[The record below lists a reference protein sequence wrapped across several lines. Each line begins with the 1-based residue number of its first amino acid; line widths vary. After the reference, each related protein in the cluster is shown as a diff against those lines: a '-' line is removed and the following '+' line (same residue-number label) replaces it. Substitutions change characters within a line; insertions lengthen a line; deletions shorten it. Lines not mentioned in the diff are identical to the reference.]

1 MGVWS
6 SNRRMSV
13 APRLRRILKN
23 LWSLLRLGLTKKLS
37 LHSLGAQSGQ
47 LFHLFLTFSRLPDLQ
62 PRHLLDSL
70 GGFDRRDTR
79 AMEYSYNHFRASP
92 GSKHAHQS
100 PAVGSQEIM
109 HNPSYIANPSSAS
122 FGLPWGT
129 PDRRFLRPNLVRA
142 LKIGA
147 EGGRARLKNFRALL
161 TVGMTNEMQGSS
173 TLGCHAPRRQSS
185 KFLPAHDLISRA
197 L

>member
-1 MGVWS
+1 
-6 SNRRMSV
+6 
-13 APRLRRILKN
+13 
-23 LWSLLRLGLTKKLS
+23 
-37 LHSLGAQSGQ
+37 
-47 LFHLFLTFSRLPDLQ
+47 
-62 PRHLLDSL
+62 
-70 GGFDRRDTR
+70 
-79 AMEYSYNHFRASP
+79 
-92 GSKHAHQS
+92 
-100 PAVGSQEIM
+100 M

-122 FGLPWGT
+122 FGLPRSWGT
-129 PDRRFLRPNLVRA
+129 PDGGFLQPNLVRA

-161 TVGMTNEMQGSS
+161 TVGITNEMQGSP